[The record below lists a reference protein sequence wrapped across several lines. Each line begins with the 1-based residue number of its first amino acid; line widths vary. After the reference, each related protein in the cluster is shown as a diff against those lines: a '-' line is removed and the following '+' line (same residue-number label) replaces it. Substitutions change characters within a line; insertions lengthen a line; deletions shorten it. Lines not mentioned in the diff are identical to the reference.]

1 VKHKAFVPNKKVF
14 IRVTE
19 GEYQGSYNSRI
30 EEISDDK
37 MVLALPFI
45 GTVPIPVRLGE
56 RIFVYSATSDA
67 VYRVSGEVIKRQLE
81 PLPLLH
87 IVISGD
93 VVRVQ
98 RRNYVRVPILLN
110 VTYKL
115 KDGEAVYNTYT
126 KDISG
131 GGAKIVLPEYL
142 RIRDVIQMRIELPF
156 PESPIDCEGE
166 IVWIDKEERVSGT
179 RSEEII
185 CAGVKFTLI
194 DEKERER
201 LIRFLFNY
209 QRNLIK
215 KGWKSD

>member
-1 VKHKAFVPNKKVF
+1 MKHKAFVPNKKVF
-14 IRVTE
+14 IRVAE

-56 RIFVYSATSDA
+56 RIFVYSATSEA
-67 VYRVSGEVIKRQLE
+67 VYRISGEVIKRQLE

-87 IVISGD
+87 IVVSGD

-115 KDGEAVYNTYT
+115 KDGEAIYNTYT

-131 GGAKIVLPEYL
+131 GGVKIVLPEYL
-142 RIRDVIQMRIELPF
+142 RIRDVFQMRIELPF

-166 IVWIDKEERVSGT
+166 IVWIDKEEIVSGN

-185 CAGVKFTLI
+185 YAGVKFTLI